1 MSAVPTPPADDV
13 RDRLVIR
20 HVGGNTLGGTV
31 EQVLSTHLA
40 KGWSVESFEV
50 RPRGTVTDAE
60 VEAAARSLASLAPGE
75 EWPSNETLGGN
86 ATGTRDDEYRET
98 LRDIARDVLAAA
110 REVQP

>member
-1 MSAVPTPPADDV
+1 MSITDKGIAEIEQNAQDAEQRQGLVVIMPDTVLGLIDRLRAAEARIALPADDV

-50 RPRGTVTDAE
+50 RPRGAVTEAE
-60 VEAAARSLASLAPGE
+60 GDR
-75 EWPSNETLGGN
+75 
-86 ATGTRDDEYRET
+86 
-98 LRDIARDVLAAA
+98 
-110 REVQP
+110 